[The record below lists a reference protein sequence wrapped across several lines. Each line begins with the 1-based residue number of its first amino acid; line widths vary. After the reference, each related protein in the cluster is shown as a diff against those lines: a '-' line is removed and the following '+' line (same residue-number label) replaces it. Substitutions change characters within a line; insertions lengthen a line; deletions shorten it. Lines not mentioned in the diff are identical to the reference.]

1 MREAKKNSFKGEV
14 VSSEPFGRRSKKKK
28 KNCEAVAKAIPNTP
42 LYRGQGDPTYKKLD
56 EISLGIRNNT
66 QKIKL
71 S

>member
-1 MREAKKNSFKGEV
+1 LVGEAKK
-14 VSSEPFGRRSKKKK
+14 KKKK